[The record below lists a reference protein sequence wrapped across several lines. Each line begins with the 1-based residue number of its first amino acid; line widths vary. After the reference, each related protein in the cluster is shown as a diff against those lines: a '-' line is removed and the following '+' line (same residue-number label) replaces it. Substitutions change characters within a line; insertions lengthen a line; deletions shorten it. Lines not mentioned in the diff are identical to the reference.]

1 MINYNFSSYN
11 VGDLVTVNVDK
22 PKEREPETPYFDG
35 FEQTAKKRHEE
46 FEEAKILYIKLRKCN
61 YTRKDV
67 QAFTGWG
74 MGRIDRLARWYS
86 MSGYGD

>member
-11 VGDLVTVNVDK
+11 VGDLVSVKVDK
-22 PKEREPETPYFDG
+22 KKNREPETPYFND
-35 FEQTAKKRHEE
+35 FDAKAKQSHKE

-74 MGRIDRLARWYS
+74 FGRIDRLARWYK

>member
-11 VGDLVTVNVDK
+11 VGDLVTVNVDN

-35 FEQTAKKRHEE
+35 FEQMAKQKHEE

-67 QAFTGWG
+67 QKFTGWSK
-74 MGRIDRLARWYS
+74 GRIDRLARWYN

>member
-11 VGDLVTVNVDK
+11 VGDLVTVNVDN
-22 PKEREPETPYFDG
+22 PKEREPETSYFNG
-35 FEQTAKKRHEE
+35 FDNVAKQRHKD

-67 QAFTGWG
+67 QAFTGWSK
-74 MGRIDRLARWYS
+74 GRIDRLVRWYS

>member
-1 MINYNFSSYN
+1 MIKYNFSGYS
-11 VGDLVTVNVDK
+11 VGDLVAVSVDK
-22 PKEREPETPYFDG
+22 KKEREPETPYFND
-35 FEQTAKKRHEE
+35 FDDKAKQSHKD

-67 QAFTGWG
+67 HAFTGWG
-74 MGRIDRLARWYS
+74 FGRIDRLARWYN

>member
-11 VGDLVTVNVDK
+11 VGDLVSVSVDK
-22 PKEREPETPYFDG
+22 KKEREPETPYFND
-35 FEQTAKKRHEE
+35 FDDKAKQRHKD
-46 FEEAKILYIKLRKCN
+46 FEEAKVLYIKLCKCN

-67 QAFTGWG
+67 QAFTGWSF
-74 MGRIDRLARWYS
+74 GRIDRLARWYK

>member
-1 MINYNFSSYN
+1 MIKYNFSGYN
-11 VGDLVTVNVDK
+11 VGDLASVKVDK
-22 PKEREPETPYFDG
+22 KKEREPETPYFND
-35 FEQTAKKRHEE
+35 FDDKAKQ

-67 QAFTGWG
+67 HAFTGWG
-74 MGRIDRLARWYS
+74 FGRIDRLARWYK

>member
-11 VGDLVTVNVDK
+11 VGDLVTVNVDN

-35 FEQTAKKRHEE
+35 FEQMAKQKHEE
-46 FEEAKILYIKLRKCN
+46 FEEAKILYIKLRKRN

-67 QAFTGWG
+67 QKFTGWSK
-74 MGRIDRLARWYS
+74 GRIDRLARWYN

>member
-11 VGDLVTVNVDK
+11 VGDLVAVKVDK
-22 PKEREPETPYFDG
+22 PKEREPETPYFND
-35 FEQTAKKRHEE
+35 FEDKVKQSHKE
-46 FEEAKILYIKLRKCN
+46 FEEAKLLYIKLRKCN

-67 QAFTGWG
+67 QMFTGWG
-74 MGRIDRLARWYS
+74 MGRIDRLARWYN

>member
-11 VGDLVTVNVDK
+11 VGDLVAVSVEK
-22 PKEREPETPYFDG
+22 KKEREPEKPYFND
-35 FEQTAKKRHEE
+35 FDDKAKQRHTG
-46 FEEAKILYIKLRKCN
+46 FEEAKVLYIKLRKCN

-67 QAFTGWG
+67 QSFTGWSF
-74 MGRIDRLARWYS
+74 GRIDRLARWYK

>member
-11 VGDLVTVNVDK
+11 VGDLVSVKVDK
-22 PKEREPETPYFDG
+22 NKNREPETPYFND
-35 FEQTAKKRHEE
+35 FDAKAKQSHKE

-74 MGRIDRLARWYS
+74 FGRIDRLARWYK

>member
-1 MINYNFSSYN
+1 MLNYNFSSYN
-11 VGDLVTVNVDK
+11 VGDLVSVKVDK
-22 PKEREPETPYFDG
+22 KKEREPETPCFNDFDDK
-35 FEQTAKKRHEE
+35 AKQSHKE

-67 QAFTGWG
+67 QSFTGWG
-74 MGRIDRLARWYS
+74 FGRIDRLARWYK

>member
-11 VGDLVTVNVDK
+11 VGDLVAVKIDK
-22 PKEREPETPYFDG
+22 QKEREPETPYFNG
-35 FEQTAKKRHEE
+35 FDNVAKERHED
-46 FEEAKILYIKLRKCN
+46 FEEAKLLYIKLRKCN
-61 YTRKDV
+61 YSRKDV

>member
-11 VGDLVTVNVDK
+11 VGDLVAVKIDK
-22 PKEREPETPYFDG
+22 QKEREPETPYFNG
-35 FEQTAKKRHEE
+35 FDNVAKEKHEE
-46 FEEAKILYIKLRKCN
+46 FEEAKLLYIKLRKCN

-67 QAFTGWG
+67 QSFTGWG
-74 MGRIDRLARWYS
+74 FGRIDRLARWYK

>member
-11 VGDLVTVNVDK
+11 VGDLVTVNVEN

-35 FEQTAKKRHEE
+35 FEQTAKQRHEE

>member
-35 FEQTAKKRHEE
+35 FEQTAKQRHED

-67 QAFTGWG
+67 QMFTGCG

>member
-22 PKEREPETPYFDG
+22 PKEHDPETPYFNG
-35 FEQTAKKRHEE
+35 FDNVAKKRHGD

-61 YTRKDV
+61 YSCKDV
-67 QAFTGWG
+67 RAFTGWSK
-74 MGRIDRLARWYS
+74 GRIDRLARWYN

>member
-11 VGDLVTVNVDK
+11 IGDLVSVKVDK
-22 PKEREPETPYFDG
+22 KKEREPETPYFND
-35 FEQTAKKRHEE
+35 FDDKAQQSHKE
-46 FEEAKILYIKLRKCN
+46 FEEAKIIYIKLRKCN

-67 QAFTGWG
+67 QSFTGWG
-74 MGRIDRLARWYS
+74 FGRIDRLARWYK

>member
-11 VGDLVTVNVDK
+11 IGDLVTVNVDK
-22 PKEREPETPYFDG
+22 PKEHEPETPYFNG
-35 FEQTAKKRHEE
+35 FDNVAKQRHKD

-67 QAFTGWG
+67 QSFTGWSF
-74 MGRIDRLARWYS
+74 GRIDRLARWYK